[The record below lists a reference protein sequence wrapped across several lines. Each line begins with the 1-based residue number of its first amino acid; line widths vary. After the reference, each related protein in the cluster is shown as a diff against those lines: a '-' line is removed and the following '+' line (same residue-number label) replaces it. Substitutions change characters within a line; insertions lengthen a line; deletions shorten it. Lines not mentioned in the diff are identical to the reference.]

1 MRNKSFYVAVSFLV
15 ATAVW
20 TVAVCFI
27 DVRAIGPDGSSVG
40 FATLNGLVRDA
51 VGVNMTLYTVT
62 DWLGAVPIAFALGS
76 AILGLVQLFSRKS
89 LLKVDR
95 SIIALGSFYILV
107 VGAFLLFE
115 VMAINYRPVL
125 IDGRLEASYPSST
138 TLLTLTVMPTAVM
151 QLRERI
157 KNRAVLRGFTVAI
170 AVFTLFMTV
179 GRLFSGVHWF
189 TDIVGGVL
197 LSVGLDGLYG
207 WLVCRISK

>member
-27 DVRAIGPDGSSVG
+27 DVRAIGPEGSSVG
-40 FATLNGLVRDA
+40 FAALNGLVRDA

-95 SIIALGSFYILV
+95 SIIALGIFYILV

-115 VMAINYRPVL
+115 VMAINYLPVL

-138 TLLTLTVMPTAVM
+138 TLLTLTVIPTAVM

-157 KNRAVLRGFTVAI
+157 KNRAVLQGFTVAI

>member
-20 TVAVCFI
+20 TVSVCFI
-27 DVRAIGPDGSSVG
+27 DVRAIGPGGSSVG

-76 AILGLVQLFSRKS
+76 AILGLVQLFSRKC

-95 SIIALGSFYILV
+95 SIIALGIFYILV

-157 KNRAVLRGFTVAI
+157 KNKAVLRGFTVAI

>member
-1 MRNKSFYVAVSFLV
+1 MRNKNLFMAMGFLAAFLFWTLAVSL
-15 ATAVW
+15 
-20 TVAVCFI
+20 I
-27 DVRAIGPDGSSVG
+27 DVAAIGPEGSSVG
-40 FATLNGLVRDA
+40 FSTLNGYLRDT
-51 VGVNMTLYTVT
+51 VGVNMALYTVT
-62 DWLGAVPIAFALGS
+62 DWLGLVPFAVAVGFAFG
-76 AILGLVQLFSRKS
+76 GFVQLVKRKS
-89 LLKVDR
+89 ILKVDR
-95 SIIALGSFYILV
+95 SIIALGIFYILV

-157 KNRAVLRGFTVAI
+157 KNRAVLQGFTVTI

>member
-1 MRNKSFYVAVSFLV
+1 MRNKSFCVAVSFLV

-27 DVRAIGPDGSSVG
+27 YVRAIGPGGSSVG

-62 DWLGAVPIAFALGS
+62 DWLGLVPMAFAAGF
-76 AILGLVQLFSRKS
+76 AFIGLMQFIKRKS

-157 KNRAVLRGFTVAI
+157 KNKAVLRGFTVAI

-207 WLVCRISK
+207 WLVCRITK

>member
-27 DVRAIGPDGSSVG
+27 DVRAIGPEGSSVG
-40 FATLNGLVRDA
+40 FAALNGLVRDA

-95 SIIALGSFYILV
+95 SIIALGIFYILV

-138 TLLTLTVMPTAVM
+138 TLLTLTVIPTAVM

-157 KNRAVLRGFTVAI
+157 KNRAVLQGFTVAI

>member
-189 TDIVGGVL
+189 TDIVGGAL
-197 LSVGLDGLYG
+197 LSAGLVMLYRSVSS
-207 WLVCRISK
+207 LEIK